1 MIILGGRKMEN
12 KLNEIRNNRLIEL
25 YIKNNYRYPV
35 ERNIIVTKDGK
46 VYQYYN
52 YLNGI
57 KPLEDQNSLS
67 ENLWIDKEL
76 SDDKINILVKFIET
90 EIVGKNIETEFLR
103 DVKYIVYVNYKDNYI
118 KARNSNLY
126 HKLSELIKNL

>member
-1 MIILGGRKMEN
+1 MEN

-57 KPLEDQNSLS
+57 KPLED
-67 ENLWIDKEL
+67 
-76 SDDKINILVKFIET
+76 
-90 EIVGKNIETEFLR
+90 
-103 DVKYIVYVNYKDNYI
+103 
-118 KARNSNLY
+118 
-126 HKLSELIKNL
+126 